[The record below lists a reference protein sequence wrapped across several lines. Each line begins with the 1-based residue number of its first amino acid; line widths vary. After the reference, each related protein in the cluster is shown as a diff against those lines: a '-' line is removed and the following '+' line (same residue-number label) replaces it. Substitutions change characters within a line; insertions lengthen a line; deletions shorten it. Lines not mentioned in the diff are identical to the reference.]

1 MIRRKECSSACLSL
15 AIAKRAA
22 VPLQPVLLC
31 KKRDTKI
38 GTRKQNRAASERGH
52 VGEGDKRVTAAAAGV
67 DGRSDGRG
75 KERRKVLGMKQRQV
89 PPPRFGFASTCDNE
103 DGGKLPRER
112 KERAHS
118 VNSSSCV
125 CAAPLSAV
133 SKALWLDCQSCRSV

>member
-1 MIRRKECSSACLSL
+1 MSVKVTSESRQQR
-15 AIAKRAA
+15 
-22 VPLQPVLLC
+22 PV
-31 KKRDTKI
+31 
-38 GTRKQNRAASERGH
+38 
-52 VGEGDKRVTAAAAGV
+52 V